1 MHELGTVFYVIRE
14 VEQVVEENHLT
25 KVASVTLEIGEV
37 SGIIPYYLTDCW
49 QWAIQKSQYLK
60 EAELKIETVPAVT
73 FCEDCKQTYPTVKY
87 AKICPHCK
95 SEHTYLVSGNEYN
108 IKEIEP
114 LPLPR
119 HVLRWQSRLLASG
132 GSCPRHRSPKA
143 ARQLSLESG
152 RPAMQP
158 AR

>member
-73 FCEDCKQTYPTVKY
+73 FCEDCNKTYPTVKY
-87 AKICPHCK
+87 AKICPYCK
-95 SEHTYLVSGNEYN
+95 SEHTYLLSGNEYT
-108 IKEIEP
+108 IKEIE
-114 LPLPR
+114 
-119 HVLRWQSRLLASG
+119 A
-132 GSCPRHRSPKA
+132 C
-143 ARQLSLESG
+143 
-152 RPAMQP
+152 
-158 AR
+158 

>member
-87 AKICPHCK
+87 AKICPHSK
-95 SEHTYLVSGNEYN
+95 SEHTNLVSGNEYN
-108 IKEIEP
+108 NKEIE
-114 LPLPR
+114 
-119 HVLRWQSRLLASG
+119 A
-132 GSCPRHRSPKA
+132 C
-143 ARQLSLESG
+143 
-152 RPAMQP
+152 
-158 AR
+158 

>member
-49 QWAIQKSQYLK
+49 QYLK

-108 IKEIEP
+108 IKEIE
-114 LPLPR
+114 
-119 HVLRWQSRLLASG
+119 A
-132 GSCPRHRSPKA
+132 C
-143 ARQLSLESG
+143 
-152 RPAMQP
+152 
-158 AR
+158 

>member
-95 SEHTYLVSGNEYN
+95 SEHT
-108 IKEIEP
+108 
-114 LPLPR
+114 LPGVR
-119 HVLRWQSRLLASG
+119 QRIQHQRDRGLLASQK
-132 GSCPRHRSPKA
+132 RTRRTIFRSPCFWH
-143 ARQLSLESG
+143 LS
-152 RPAMQP
+152 
-158 AR
+158 